1 MLHRPPRPRRLSSVR
16 RPLQVDQGTTDEV
29 ETFTIVTTKPNDL
42 TKTIHNRMPV
52 ILDRGDY
59 DGWMDRSGGVDL
71 LKSYPADEMKAYEV
85 STRVNS
91 VRNDDPECLAPQ

>member
-1 MLHRPPRPRRLSSVR
+1 MLYLLLAV
-16 RPLQVDQGTTDEV
+16 V
-29 ETFTIVTTKPNDL
+29 IVA
-42 TKTIHNRMPV
+42 V

-71 LKSYPADEMKAYEV
+71 LKSYHADEMKAYEV

-91 VRNDDPECLAPQ
+91 VRNNDPECLAAVS